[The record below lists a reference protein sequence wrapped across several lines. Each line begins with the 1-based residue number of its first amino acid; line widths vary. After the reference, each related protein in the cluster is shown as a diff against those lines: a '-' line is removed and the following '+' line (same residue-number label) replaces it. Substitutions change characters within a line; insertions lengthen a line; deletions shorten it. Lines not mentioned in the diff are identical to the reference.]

1 MAANARRMTGP
12 FARKSIEALQADA
25 TSHGL
30 RRTLGPLHLMLLGI
44 GCILGAGIYVLPGT
58 AAVVSPRNDGR

>member
-44 GCILGAGIYVLPGT
+44 GCILGAGIYVCRNSRGEFRGPGG
-58 AAVVSPRNDGR
+58 D